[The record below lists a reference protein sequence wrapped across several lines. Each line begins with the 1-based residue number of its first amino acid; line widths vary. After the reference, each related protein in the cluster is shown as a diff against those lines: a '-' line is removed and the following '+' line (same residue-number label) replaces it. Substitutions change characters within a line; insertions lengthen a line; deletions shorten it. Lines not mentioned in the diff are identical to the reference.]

1 MTGSTGTY
9 TLSVIELG
17 ANGASE
23 ADTDFPQDIEGF
35 STDGRVEVGG
45 SATGS
50 IGSAQATATGSA
62 WSLRQA
68 RPTRSTWR
76 GWHTNR
82 GTLVDTRGMPGIY
95 DSSSTQISGT
105 GDDDGGEGV
114 NSRFL
119 FTPDATSTHY
129 VATGAFGTGTYYAVE
144 CVKSRRRMT

>member
-23 ADTDFPQDIEGF
+23 ADTDFPQTA

-50 IGSAQATATGSA
+50 IGSGGDGDWFRVELEAGKTYQIDLEGVD
-62 WSLRQA
+62 
-68 RPTRSTWR
+68 
-76 GWHTNR
+76 TNR
-82 GTLVDTRGMPGIY
+82 GTLVDPWLPGIY

-119 FTPDATSTHY
+119 FTPDRDQHPLRGDRRLRHRHLHA
-129 VATGAFGTGTYYAVE
+129 VGA
-144 CVKSRRRMT
+144 